1 MKLEL
6 KSIKL
11 GGAVKRPSLAALD
24 APPAPGLLHYL
35 AAYLD
40 AGLAPGPTWPD
51 PTWPGPTWLPTR
63 PGSRPD
69 LAPEQ
74 LDTLWEIMVL

>member
-24 APPAPGLLHYL
+24 APPAPGLIHYL

-40 AGLAPGPTWPD
+40 AGLAAYLDAGLAPD
-51 PTWPGPTWLPTR
+51 PTWLPTWLPTR
-63 PGSRPD
+63 LTPYGK
-69 LAPEQ
+69 
-74 LDTLWEIMVL
+74 

>member
-24 APPAPGLLHYL
+24 APPAPGLIHYL

-40 AGLAPGPTWPD
+40 AGL
-51 PTWPGPTWLPTR
+51 
-63 PGSRPD
+63 
-69 LAPEQ
+69 
-74 LDTLWEIMVL
+74 